1 MKCISSCARNGQISV
16 TLQQM
21 LIRYS
26 GNHRSLV
33 GNRLSRWSRL
43 KSSLP
48 VALLQA
54 SLPDEAYINPKY
66 YDIERKHLLGTS
78 WQLLTHESMLLNES
92 KTSSATYVAALVA
105 GWPAI
110 AVRSS
115 KTGDIY
121 AYHNVCRHRAGP
133 LEWNDTSGSCKLHGL
148 KCKYHGWTYALN
160 GQLRGVPGFNAV
172 SDDDNNVSEDLD
184 KERYSLWPMR
194 VANWRGLI
202 FVQPSPEGSTAMY
215 GSEALE
221 LFIKENKQFCDRLSG
236 CSQDGENSRSVNG
249 DDNHNDDEIKK
260 AASGI
265 ALEDFTYYS
274 SSTHKLNCN
283 WKVTL
288 L

>member
-1 MKCISSCARNGQISV
+1 MSISF
-16 TLQQM
+16 
-21 LIRYS
+21 S
-26 GNHRSLV
+26 GGYRSLV
-33 GNRLSRWSRL
+33 GNRLSSLSRL
-43 KSSLP
+43 NRSLH
-48 VALLQA
+48 VA

-78 WQLLTHESMLLNES
+78 WQLLTHESMLLKES

-133 LEWNDTSGSCKLHGL
+133 LEWNDTTGSCKLHGL
-148 KCKYHGWTYALN
+148 KCKYHGWTYALD
-160 GQLRGVPGFNAV
+160 GQLRGVPGFNAE
-172 SDDDNNVSEDLD
+172 SNDDNKVSEDLH
-184 KERYSLWPMR
+184 KQRYSLWPMR
-194 VANWRGLI
+194 VANWKGLI
-202 FVQPSPEGSTAMY
+202 FVQPNPEGSTAMH

-221 LFIKENKQFCDRLSG
+221 LFIKENKRFCDRLSG
-236 CSQDGENSRSVNG
+236 LSQDSCGIGNVSSGKG
-249 DDNHNDDEIKK
+249 DDNYNNDDEIMK

-265 ALEDFTYYS
+265 DLENFTYYS
-274 SSTHKLNCN
+274 SSVHKLNCN